1 MSHKVTLIPGDG
13 IGPEVTQATVRVLEA
28 TGVKFE
34 WESFAVGAD
43 AFEKHGEYIPKE
55 ALESIERTHV
65 ALKGPVTTPVGGGFS
80 SINVALR
87 QKFELYANFRPIR
100 NLPHIPTR
108 YPDVDLII
116 VRENTES
123 LYSGLEHEVVP
134 GVVESL
140 KIITEKASTRI
151 AKFAFAYARKNERK
165 KIHAVHKANIM
176 KLSDGLFI
184 RCSRDVSK
192 DYPEITYGEHIVD
205 NTCMQ
210 LVMNPYQYD
219 VLLLENLYGDI
230 VSDLCAAFV
239 GGLGLVPGA
248 NFGHECA
255 IFEAVHGSAPDIA
268 GRNIANPT
276 AVLRSALL
284 MLRHLGEHDAALKIR
299 NAIDEVYRDRSKL
312 TRDVGG
318 TAGTSEF
325 ADAIIQAMESQSAVA
340 AGQQTS

>member
-1 MSHKVTLIPGDG
+1 M
-13 IGPEVTQATVRVLEA
+13 
-28 TGVKFE
+28 KFE
-34 WESFAVGAD
+34 WETFPVGAE

-55 ALESIERTHV
+55 ALESIERTRV
-65 ALKGPVTTPVGGGFS
+65 GLKGPVTTPVGGGFS

-151 AKFAFAYARKNERK
+151 AKFAFEYARKNQRK
-165 KIHAVHKANIM
+165 KIHAIHKANIM
-176 KLSDGLFI
+176 KLSDGLFL
-184 RCSRDVSK
+184 RCCRTVAK
-192 DYPEITYGEHIVD
+192 GFPEITYGEHIVD

-219 VLLLENLYGDI
+219 MLVMENLYGDI
-230 VSDLCAAFV
+230 ISDLCAAFV
-239 GGLGLVPGA
+239 GGLGFVPSA
-248 NFGHECA
+248 NLGDHCA

-268 GRNIANPT
+268 GKNLANPDGL
-276 AVLRSALL
+276 AALRAA
-284 MLRHLGEHDAALKIR
+284 DAAASWRVRRIHADPQRIGKGVSPSRKVDQRRWRPGGHISICRQRNRRDGQGAGHTCSGSLK
-299 NAIDEVYRDRSKL
+299 
-312 TRDVGG
+312 VGFQHC
-318 TAGTSEF
+318 AYL
-325 ADAIIQAMESQSAVA
+325 
-340 AGQQTS
+340 

>member
-1 MSHKVTLIPGDG
+1 MTHKVTLIPGDG
-13 IGPEVTQATVRVLEA
+13 IGPEVTKAVVRILEA

-34 WESFAVGAD
+34 WETFAVGAE
-43 AFEKHGEYIPKE
+43 AYEKSGEYIPKD
-55 ALESIERTHV
+55 LISSIERTRV
-65 ALKGPVTTPVGGGFS
+65 GLKGPVTTPVGGGFP

-87 QKFELYANFRPIR
+87 KKFELYANFRPIR

-116 VRENTES
+116 VRENTEG

-151 AKFAFAYARKNERK
+151 ARFAFEYARREGRK
-165 KIHAVHKANIM
+165 KIHAIHKANIM
-176 KLSDGLFI
+176 KLTDGLFL
-184 RCSRDVSK
+184 RCCRDIATT
-192 DYPEITYGEHIVD
+192 YPEIPYFEHIVD

-219 VLLLENLYGDI
+219 VLVLENLYGDI
-230 VSDLCAAFV
+230 ISDLCAAFV

-248 NFGHECA
+248 NLGHECA

-268 GRNIANPT
+268 GKGLANPT
-276 AVLRSALL
+276 AVMQSAVL
-284 MLRHLGEHDAALKIR
+284 MLRHIGETDAADR
-299 NAIDEVYRDRSKL
+299 MHTAIEQVYREGQKT

-318 TAGTSEF
+318 KAGTSEF
-325 ADAIIQAMESQSAVA
+325 ADAVIE
-340 AGQQTS
+340 